1 MVEER
6 FSVGAASTV
15 GAAARGSKNRW
26 RKGKGGGEGEGEGKI
41 MGSWEGVNAI
51 WEWEWYSESKGEGSG
66 GKFVM
71 LFVANEAHHAVMI
84 ERHLQNG
91 G

>member
-1 MVEER
+1 
-6 FSVGAASTV
+6 
-15 GAAARGSKNRW
+15 
-26 RKGKGGGEGEGEGKI
+26 